1 VLHRSGKLE
10 AVFTDY
16 WSSGIWR
23 PLARLAGAK
32 RLLTRH
38 HEELSD
44 AEVYAFNSTA
54 LLAGLRGKLGPRR
67 EPYSEFL
74 KIGSRFGRQTRA
86 AMAKRREQDWKNTIF
101 FGYDT
106 GFLEAAAWAKDRGA
120 ATVVCQMDPSQVEIE
135 MVREEE
141 KLWPGWAKS
150 PLLVPEEYLAW
161 RKAEWALA
169 DVVMVNSKW
178 TLDALVKLG
187 VPSQKIAVV
196 PLAYESYEIESEIP
210 RSGDGPIRILYLG
223 QVNLRKG
230 IQYLLEAARRLD
242 KKHFH
247 FDIAG
252 PISIADEHVVT
263 APSNV
268 TFHGAVTRDRVREF
282 YRQADV
288 FVLPTIS
295 DGFAL
300 TQLEAMA
307 HGLPVITTPNCG
319 EVVRDGMDGFLIPA
333 RDASALAKAL
343 ETLADDPERLD
354 AMREAARENVARF
367 GLEAL
372 DQNLRHIEQRL
383 RPSAKIDL
391 I

>member
-1 VLHRSGKLE
+1 
-10 AVFTDY
+10 
-16 WSSGIWR
+16 
-23 PLARLAGAK
+23 
-32 RLLTRH
+32 
-38 HEELSD
+38 LSD

-74 KIGSRFGRQTRA
+74 KIGSRFGRQTQA

-210 RSGDGPIRILYLG
+210 RSADGPLRVLYDQDAGRTGDERAEGFPPGAGDGSGCLDRGRGFDGSAGVVCSSPI
-223 QVNLRKG
+223 N
-230 IQYLLEAARRLD
+230 
-242 KKHFH
+242 
-247 FDIAG
+247 
-252 PISIADEHVVT
+252 
-263 APSNV
+263 
-268 TFHGAVTRDRVREF
+268 
-282 YRQADV
+282 
-288 FVLPTIS
+288 
-295 DGFAL
+295 
-300 TQLEAMA
+300 
-307 HGLPVITTPNCG
+307 PN
-319 EVVRDGMDGFLIPA
+319 
-333 RDASALAKAL
+333 
-343 ETLADDPERLD
+343 
-354 AMREAARENVARF
+354 
-367 GLEAL
+367 
-372 DQNLRHIEQRL
+372 
-383 RPSAKIDL
+383 
-391 I
+391 